1 MKKQIKPRKYLQQLI
16 VVIVLFMI
24 FPTVTL
30 AQQSTYVQMV
40 NRITNIDNEIKI
52 LTYKKEAIGLKFKEI
67 SDFSMQARPILA
79 GYNEIVEAINSKD
92 NERSWY
98 SFTLSE
104 HKILKTTW
112 YKEYQSLINKKDNYL
127 KQFRNSGGVISP
139 SWVHCNTIEV
149 LQNEYN
155 KTVIN
160 YQDKKKDYDN
170 IAVKLGNLNNEKQNL
185 TAELNYMGASFGQT
199 YDLSGCWLLRTGRYT
214 STITV
219 TTTDQ
224 KEFIGRLTVNNLH
237 NYLDGQIMFR
247 VTRVS
252 PDTFRGMEIIFKE
265 TSSGYT
271 QGVNIPMKITINSD
285 NNFLTWTSDETVTM
299 QRCN

>member
-1 MKKQIKPRKYLQQLI
+1 
-16 VVIVLFMI
+16 MI